1 MISNREKPRCVFIR
15 VVKATDRP
23 LAQRPCHGDPSESIR
38 TAVVEFSPWSVLR
51 HRITV
56 WYSTSEDCC
65 TLTTALIVDFCDG
78 CRGKGGLIVEFVR
91 QFFKQRSGASWLTG
105 CSAGAHATRVH

>member
-1 MISNREKPRCVFIR
+1 MISISEKPRCVVIR
-15 VVKATDRP
+15 VVRATDMR

-51 HRITV
+51 HGITV
-56 WYSTSEDCC
+56 WYSTSGDCC

-78 CRGKGGLIVEFVR
+78 WCGKNGLIVEFVR
-91 QFFKQRSGASWLTG
+91 QFFKRRSGASWLTG
-105 CSAGAHATRVH
+105 CSSGSHATRVH